1 MWLAIFFA
9 GLIIGACFGVVLMAC
24 ISINRINGECPGTD
38 IRYGYR
44 RKG

>member
-24 ISINRINGECPGTD
+24 ISIDRINGECRP
-38 IRYGYR
+38 RA
-44 RKG
+44 KF

>member
-24 ISINRINGECPGTD
+24 ISIDRINNECRP
-38 IRYGYR
+38 RPQ
-44 RKG
+44 K